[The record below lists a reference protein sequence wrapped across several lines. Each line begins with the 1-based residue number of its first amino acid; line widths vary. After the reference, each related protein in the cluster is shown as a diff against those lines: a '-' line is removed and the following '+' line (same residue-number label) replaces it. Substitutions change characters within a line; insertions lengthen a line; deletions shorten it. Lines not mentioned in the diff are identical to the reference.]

1 MAELSVPTQLKEELM
16 QRLVPFLPVL
26 RSTSWETEKVGLITY
41 SLDGEPILGPMAAL
55 PGFYIGVAFHSG
67 GFAYNPV
74 AGFLLAE
81 FVAEGRT
88 TLDVK
93 AFSPDR
99 FTLVDADQ
107 YVSTVVAQKDSFRR
121 RH

>member
-1 MAELSVPTQLKEELM
+1 MRNFIP
-16 QRLVPFLPVL
+16 LVPVL

-41 SLDGEPILGPMAAL
+41 SLDGEPILGPMAEL

-74 AGFLLAE
+74 AGLLLAE
-81 FVAEGRT
+81 FVVDGRT
-88 TLDVK
+88 SIDVG

-99 FTLVDADQ
+99 FTTMEAESYLG
-107 YVSTVVAQKDSFRR
+107 TTVAQRDSSRR